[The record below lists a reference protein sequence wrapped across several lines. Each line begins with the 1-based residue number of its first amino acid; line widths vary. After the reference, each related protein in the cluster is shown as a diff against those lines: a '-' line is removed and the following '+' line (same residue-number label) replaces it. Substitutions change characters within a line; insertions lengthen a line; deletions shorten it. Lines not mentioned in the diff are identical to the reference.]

1 MDGVIRDL
9 QGDPVSNGVGGYY
22 DHVHEVRNAY
32 EGLLKAQRSLL
43 GSLSNPNLTSEA
55 RAILES
61 NLNLANDYTATIENI
76 FSQYGGVL

>member
-1 MDGVIRDL
+1 MGTWGTGIYSND
-9 QGDPVSNGVGGYY
+9 VSE
-22 DHVHEVRNAY
+22 EVRNAY
-32 EGLLKAQRSLL
+32 EGLLNAQHSLL

-61 NLNLANDYTATIENI
+61 NLNLANDYIATIENI